1 MAGSGQPGRLQ
12 GQPGEG
18 FKGLR
23 GRRTTLAA
31 QWRPF
36 ESDAPA
42 DPFAPPGSARL
53 PGLTL
58 ALQHERASS
67 LPPATNISPDAS
79 SVLADRNAQA
89 TLLAARY
96 EIGGLRLQAQ
106 AMNSQAGRS
115 LIQTASPNTAPDT
128 RARGYWLDTEWDQ
141 GRLSHGVSLYR
152 LEPGLRWAGQA
163 MPDDLQGAAFKTGW
177 RTRQWSADASIDWL
191 SSISGNRSAGT
202 YASASARWRLNRRE
216 SAGLGGAFRRFGGTA
231 WSSYGDWRFENPWG
245 NSGLRLELNGGAD
258 NANTGQRLDFDQEW
272 ALSQGFDLSTS
283 LGVGRE
289 RNRSDGSAGDAPTEN
304 LWRAAIALGA
314 PLGQRANVRGTLRT
328 EQGNRARRDH
338 SLNLSTVW
346 RISNAWTFET
356 QYTRSLGRRA
366 TDNASLDPLA
376 PIAEDTTTNGDH
388 TIYAVLRFESLAGS
402 RRVPLGGSGSGGG
415 GRIEGTVFFDANRS
429 GVQEASEQGVP
440 NALIYLDNRFAVRTD
455 AQGHFEFPLVAPGPR
470 TITLRNDTLPL
481 PWNAANEG
489 QARTDVRLRETTRLM
504 LPVQRAE

>member
-1 MAGSGQPGRLQ
+1 
-12 GQPGEG
+12 PGEG
-18 FKGLR
+18 FEGLG

-58 ALQHERASS
+58 ALQHERASN
-67 LPPATNISPDAS
+67 LPPAANANTDAAAA
-79 SVLADRNAQA
+79 LADRDAHA
-89 TLLAARY
+89 TLFAARY
-96 EIGGLRLQAQ
+96 ELGSLRLQAQ
-106 AMNSQAGRS
+106 AMDSQTGRS
-115 LIQTASPNTAPDT
+115 LIQTALPNAAAIA

-141 GRLSHGVSLYR
+141 GRLSHGISLYR

-191 SSISGNRSAGT
+191 TSISGNRAAGT
-202 YASASARWRLNRRE
+202 YASASARWRVNRRE
-216 SAGLGGAFRRFGGTA
+216 SVGIGGAFRRFGGTA
-231 WSSYGDWRFENPWG
+231 WSSYGDWRFENRWG
-245 NSGLRLELNGGAD
+245 NSGLRLELSGGAD
-258 NANTGQRLDFDQEW
+258 NANAGQRLDFDQEW

-289 RNRSDGSAGDAPTEN
+289 RNRSDRSADNTPTEN
-304 LWRAAIALGA
+304 LWRAAVALGA

-346 RISNAWTFET
+346 RINNAWTFET
-356 QYTRSLGRRA
+356 QYTRSLGQRA
-366 TDNASLDPLA
+366 TDSASLDPLA
-376 PIAEDTTTNGDH
+376 PIAEDTTKGDH
-388 TIYAVLRFESLAGS
+388 TIYAVLRFETLAGS
-402 RRVPLGGSGSGGG
+402 RRVPLGGSANGGG
-415 GRIEGTVFFDANRS
+415 GRIEGTVFFDTNRS

-481 PWNAANEG
+481 PWSATNEG
-489 QARTDVRLRETTRLM
+489 QARTDVRLRETTRLT